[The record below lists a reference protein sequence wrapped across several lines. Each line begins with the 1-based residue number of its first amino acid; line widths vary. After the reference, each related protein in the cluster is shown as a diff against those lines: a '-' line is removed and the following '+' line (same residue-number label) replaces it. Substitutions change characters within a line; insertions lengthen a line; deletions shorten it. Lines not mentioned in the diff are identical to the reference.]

1 VSIES
6 GIARDLGVD
15 VGDALTLDVQGM
27 PVECRVSSVR
37 EVDWRQVRPNFFLV
51 FPAGGMEA
59 APATHVLATRVGSPA
74 ESARMQREVV
84 REFANV
90 SVVDLALVLDAVE
103 RVVSKVA
110 LAIQL
115 MALFTVGTGVV
126 VLAGAVATGR
136 WQRVQEAVLLRTL
149 GASRG
154 TVRRIL
160 AAEYAGLGLLAG
172 MLGAGM
178 AVGGAWAL
186 VHFVFKTGLH
196 IPWVEFLAT
205 MAAVPLLTLS
215 VGLLVSR
222 GVGNTPPLQ
231 ILRNDG

>member
-1 VSIES
+1 
-6 GIARDLGVD
+6 
-15 VGDALTLDVQGM
+15 
-27 PVECRVSSVR
+27 
-37 EVDWRQVRPNFFLV
+37 
-51 FPAGGMEA
+51 
-59 APATHVLATRVGSPA
+59 
-74 ESARMQREVV
+74 MQREVV